1 MSGNRSEGGTPNT
14 RVEVDVFVPMQART
28 EMSSIKISRAVVVG
42 IAAEMFRSNLL
53 TGQSGDDSVVVST
66 GAGDA

>member
-1 MSGNRSEGGTPNT
+1 
-14 RVEVDVFVPMQART
+14 
-28 EMSSIKISRAVVVG
+28 VG